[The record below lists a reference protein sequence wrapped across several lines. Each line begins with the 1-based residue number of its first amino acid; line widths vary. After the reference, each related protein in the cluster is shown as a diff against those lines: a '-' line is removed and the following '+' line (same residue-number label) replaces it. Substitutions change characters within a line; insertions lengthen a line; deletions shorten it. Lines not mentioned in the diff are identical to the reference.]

1 MKAVVG
7 GYDIRNDDLLDR
19 NWDDDPEIDVY
30 TLTKPFVE
38 TSLGIE
44 NIFKVLRVDMVY
56 RLSYLNHAD
65 IFKVGLRAKVQ
76 FTF

>member
-7 GYDIRNDDLLDR
+7 GYDIRNDAFLQRDWNNDGKT
-19 NWDDDPEIDVY
+19 DVY
-30 TLTKPFVE
+30 TLTKPFFE
-38 TSLGIE
+38 TALGVE

-56 RLSYLNHAD
+56 RLSYLDHPD